1 MRLKKFG
8 QFKVNENIEA
18 PAPVKSKAS
27 ELSGE
32 VTLYRLTSHPAV
44 DMENPGKYYVSDKSD
59 LNPDLLEDPSGDL
72 YLITVTCDSS
82 NIDLDE
88 SEKESSKLNCD
99 CVVAVKDDKSCEVQ
113 SVEPYGK
120 N

>member
-1 MRLKKFG
+1 MRLKKFN
-8 QFKVNENIEA
+8 QFKINEEFRGPEIG
-18 PAPVKSKAS
+18 SKAS
-27 ELSGE
+27 QLEGE
-32 VTLYRLTSHPAV
+32 VTLYRLTSHPGV
-44 DMENPGKYYVSDKSD
+44 DMEQPGKYYVCDKAE
-59 LNPDLLEDPSGDL
+59 LNPEILDEPNGDL

-88 SEKESSKLNCD
+88 SEKECAKLDCD
-99 CVVAVKDDKSCEVQ
+99 CIVAVKDDKSCEVL

>member
-8 QFKVNENIEA
+8 QFKINENAE
-18 PAPVKSKAS
+18 APVKSKVS
-27 ELSGE
+27 ELTGE

-44 DMENPGKYYVSDKSD
+44 DMEKPGKYYIADKGD
-59 LNPDLLEDPSGDL
+59 LNPDLLDDPSGDL

-88 SEKESSKLNCD
+88 SEKECAKLDCD
-99 CVVAVKDDKSCEVQ
+99 CIVAVKDDTKCEVR

>member
-8 QFKVNENIEA
+8 QFKINENVEA
-18 PAPVKSKAS
+18 PTSKSKAAD
-27 ELSGE
+27 LTGE

-44 DMENPGKYYVSDKSD
+44 DMEKPGKYYFSDKGD
-59 LNPDLLEDPSGDL
+59 LNPDLLDEPSGDL

-88 SEKESSKLNCD
+88 SEKESVKSDCD
-99 CVVAVKDDKSCEVQ
+99 CIVAVKDDKECEVI

>member
-8 QFKVNENIEA
+8 QFKINENVAEA
-18 PAPVKSKAS
+18 PVRSKAA
-27 ELSGE
+27 ELTGE
-32 VTLYRLTSHPAV
+32 VTLYRLTSHPTV
-44 DMENPGKYYVSDKSD
+44 DMENPGKYYVSDKSE
-59 LNPDLLEDPSGDL
+59 LNPELLDDPSGDL

-88 SEKESSKLNCD
+88 SEKESAKLDCD
-99 CVVAVKDDKSCEVQ
+99 CVVAVKDDKSCEVL
-113 SVEPYGK
+113 SVEPYGT

>member
-1 MRLKKFG
+1 MRLKKFE
-8 QFKVNENIEA
+8 QFKVNENLE
-18 PAPVKSKAS
+18 APVKSKSS
-27 ELSGE
+27 ELTGE
-32 VTLYRLTSHPAV
+32 VTLYRLTSHPSV
-44 DMENPGKYYVSDKSD
+44 DMKNPGKYYVADKGD
-59 LNPDLLEDPSGDL
+59 LNPDLLDDPNGDL